1 MGYTSIFSY
10 LLSMKK
16 NIYSLIPAFAALVM
30 ITASCAKEPTLGEI
44 QATMNGYS
52 VAFSAA
58 TKNADSYLWDF
69 GDIQTSTEAAPVH
82 VYLMSGKYTVN
93 LTVSSKGGETKA
105 TKAIEITPSV
115 NEMLSGG
122 PAALNGKT
130 WVLSPGYTEGLDG
143 GSGVD
148 SSLQVILPLVEDLLT
163 GIGLGEEY
171 DNEFTFYS
179 DGRYKVDV
187 KNGIALAS
195 ALYGKFTNTNVS
207 PGNETNTLGVSGASY
222 TAPASA
228 SWALHEEDLV
238 LDAITNPMATEV
250 PAPHGNVTFKGKKWV
265 SLSGD
270 SYFGILDFPTT
281 RKFIIKQIAPD
292 KINVCLFICAYE
304 ADPTAWSIPEYLF
317 HLTYIPKK

>member
-1 MGYTSIFSY
+1 MGYTSIFPY

-16 NIYSLIPAFAALVM
+16 NIYYLIPAFAALVM

-69 GDIQTSTEAAPVH
+69 GDGLTSAESAPVH

-93 LTVSSKGGETKA
+93 LTVTSKGGETKA
-105 TKAIEITPSV
+105 TKEIEITPSV

-122 PAALNGKT
+122 SAALNGKT
-130 WVLSPGYTEGLDG
+130 WVLSAGYTEGLDG

-148 SSLQVILPLVEDLLT
+148 NSLQVILPLVEDLMT
-163 GIGLGEEY
+163 AIGLGDEY

-195 ALYGKFTNTNVS
+195 ALYGKFTNTNVNF
-207 PGNETNTLGVSGASY
+207 GNEKNNLGVSGVSY
-222 TAPASA
+222 IPPATAN
-228 SWALHEEDLV
+228 WTLHEEDLV
-238 LDAITNPMATEV
+238 LEAITNPMATEV
-250 PAPHGNVTFKGKKWV
+250 PAPRGSVTITGKKWV

-270 SYFGILDFPTT
+270 AYFGILDFPTT
-281 RKFIIKQIAPD
+281 RKFIIKEITPD

-304 ADPTAWSIPEYLF
+304 TDPTAWSIPQYLF